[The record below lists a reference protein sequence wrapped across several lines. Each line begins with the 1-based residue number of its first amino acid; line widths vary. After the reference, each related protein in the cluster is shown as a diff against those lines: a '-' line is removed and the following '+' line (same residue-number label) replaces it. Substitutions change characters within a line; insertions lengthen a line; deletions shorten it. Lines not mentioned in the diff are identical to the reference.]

1 METAQKSFLSV
12 ERRKSFRGKSKK
24 ERSFEFLLSNILQRK
39 EWKPFENNW
48 PIGSRSSINN
58 LKQPIVHRI
67 CFKSKDATGK
77 MNRERNLSFRSTV
90 VAPEI
95 STKATLVLL
104 KYRLCGSKFSDHELQ
119 TIIKGATK
127 SNLPKTKA
135 KLLHQA

>member
-1 METAQKSFLSV
+1 
-12 ERRKSFRGKSKK
+12 
-24 ERSFEFLLSNILQRK
+24 
-39 EWKPFENNW
+39 
-48 PIGSRSSINN
+48 
-58 LKQPIVHRI
+58 
-67 CFKSKDATGK
+67 

-127 SNLPKTKA
+127 SNLPKPKQNFCTKPKYLRLNEA
-135 KLLHQA
+135 SNRMQDATEIRET